1 MCLELFT
8 DLCRHKQWI
17 ASKSTE
23 KYHAT
28 NFQFG
33 FKAPIQEGASFNVN
47 TVVNMKPL
55 GLCTCL
61 QVWASDAGVNSK
73 PPTDLVW
80 KNQSSWAS
88 GEDVH
93 VVLINPQGEVSYSHI
108 FVSFYV
114 FKSVQPTSNTSV
126 LSVHIP
132 LALICTRHT
141 VVIGLCTPM
150 SVVSCCFSD
159 FFVLLHT

>member
-1 MCLELFT
+1 MCLSTWTVE
-8 DLCRHKQWI
+8 WI
-17 ASKSTE
+17 TSKSTE
-23 KYHAT
+23 KYHAA

-47 TVVNMKPL
+47 TLVNMKPL

-108 FVSFYV
+108 FLCPFYL
-114 FKSVQPTSNTSV
+114 FKLVHPTCNISVHSLHSACINLHSPQYRNGPVHTSV
-126 LSVHIP
+126 CVSQIFSP
-132 LALICTRHT
+132 YCTHN
-141 VVIGLCTPM
+141 
-150 SVVSCCFSD
+150 
-159 FFVLLHT
+159 